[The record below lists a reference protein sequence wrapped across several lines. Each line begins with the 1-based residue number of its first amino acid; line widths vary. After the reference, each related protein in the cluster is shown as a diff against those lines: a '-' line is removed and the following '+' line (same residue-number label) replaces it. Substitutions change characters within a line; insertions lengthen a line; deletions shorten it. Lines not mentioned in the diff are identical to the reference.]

1 LASSNVRVLG
11 SCDPVDE
18 TYGQIEAV
26 RIPDERR
33 QLAGDGALGGGL
45 LERRGCDP
53 SLGERD
59 RVVDERREVVGSRGR
74 DLTRRISHRRVQISS
89 R

>member
-1 LASSNVRVLG
+1 MRILG

-18 TYGQIEAV
+18 THGQIEAV
-26 RIPDERR
+26 GIPDERR

-45 LERRGCDP
+45 LERCGRDP

-59 RVVDERREVVGSRGR
+59 RVVDQRRDVVGSRGR
-74 DLTRRISHRRVQISS
+74 NLTRRFSHRRVRISS
-89 R
+89 P